1 MKKLKHKET
10 EAERKLRYS
19 RSSAEIKRRQRK
31 EWNRSKRE
39 GKTHMRRL
47 AFLREALRRLGI
59 SQKEFAHS
67 LGWTPQNVS
76 YHFIMA
82 DDMRYR
88 ALQKALKAFGIRFY
102 ARLIP
107 NRQPTLVLDREKY
120 RMQITSTLLA
130 KPIPDY
136 LEDCIRRRSP
146 VAFVAQAIK
155 ESGKTV
161 GAISRQAG
169 FEASSFRRF
178 IMDDDMRIS
187 FLYKIADVIGA
198 KIEWVITPIDS
209 EQEW

>member
-1 MKKLKHKET
+1 MKEQRHKET

-19 RSSAEIKRRQRK
+19 RRSAEIRRRQQK
-31 EWNRSKRE
+31 EWNRLKRE
-39 GKTHMRRL
+39 GRTHMRRL

-59 SQKEFAHS
+59 SQKEFALS

-76 YHFIMA
+76 YHLIMS

-88 ALQKALKAFGIRFY
+88 TLQKAMKAFGTRVF

-107 NRQPTLVLDREKY
+107 DRQPALVLDRGKY
-120 RMQITSTLLA
+120 RMQITSALLA
-130 KPIPDY
+130 KSMPDY

-146 VAFVAQAIK
+146 VAFIAEAVG

-161 GAISRQAG
+161 GAVCRQAR
-169 FEASSFRRF
+169 FEASSFRRY
-178 IMDDDMRIS
+178 IKQDDMRIS
-187 FLYKIADVIGA
+187 FLYRIADVIGA
-198 KIEWVITPIDS
+198 KIEWVITPMDP